1 MATSI
6 QAQQLSQIVSSL
18 QNIRHIILILS
29 GKGGVGKSS
38 VTTQLALSLVH
49 KGHKVGILDIDLTGP
64 SIPRMLGLD
73 KMQVHQASGGYV
85 LVRQRILHWEG

>member
-1 MATSI
+1 MADRNLATNL
-6 QAQQLSQIVSSL
+6 AQIKHIVL
-18 QNIRHIILILS
+18 VLS

-49 KGHKVGILDIDLTGP
+49 KGFKVGVLDIDLTGP

-73 KMQVHQASGGYV
+73 GQQVHQASQG
-85 LVRQRILHWEG
+85 

>member
-1 MATSI
+1 MSEI
-6 QAQQLSQIVSSL
+6 NLSNIKNIVL
-18 QNIRHIILILS
+18 VLS

-49 KGHKVGILDIDLTGP
+49 QGKKVGVLDIDLTGP

-73 KMQVHQASGGYV
+73 GKKIHQASQG
-85 LVRQRILHWEG
+85 